1 MDDTHVEQGMASAR
15 FESSE
20 EVSESSDHQED
31 SEVDLDPIQVRKE
44 NLLRLMSSLSYS

>member
-1 MDDTHVEQGMASAR
+1 MASAR

-31 SEVDLDPIQVRKE
+31 SEVDLATIQVRKE
-44 NLLRLMSSLSYS
+44 RTRIRLIAPPPPPPPPPQYS